1 MERKDFEQLVNQYG
15 EQLYWQIRRIVFDHD
30 DANDVLQNTLIKCW
44 THSDE
49 FRGQSNIKTW
59 LTRIAINEA
68 LDFLRKK
75 KREQNLR
82 SESDE
87 GIANQLASDPYFDGD
102 RTQALLQE
110 ALATLPDIQRT
121 VFTLRYYDE
130 M

>member
-1 MERKDFEQLVNQYG
+1 MVNQYG